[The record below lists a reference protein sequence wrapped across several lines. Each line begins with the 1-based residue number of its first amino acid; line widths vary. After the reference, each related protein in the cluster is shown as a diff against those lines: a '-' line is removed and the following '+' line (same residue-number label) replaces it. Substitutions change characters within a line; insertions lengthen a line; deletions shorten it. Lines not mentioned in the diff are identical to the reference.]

1 MLLNLFVGKEH
12 CSNAK
17 VQTLVM
23 KSKKIISLILI
34 CFFCFFIHLS
44 APADTQTSLI
54 LSFVAAAP
62 TSFEGPYGRIIYRV
76 RAFIDTPRFAK
87 DYKIEKPFSMKNTV
101 NLNEIPGIQVNVL
114 HRPPYSKLEKK
125 NHKLKYF

>member
-1 MLLNLFVGKEH
+1 
-12 CSNAK
+12 
-17 VQTLVM
+17 M

-34 CFFCFFIHLS
+34 YFLHFFYSFICTCRV
-44 APADTQTSLI
+44 DTQTSLI

-87 DYKIEKPFSMKNTV
+87 DYKIEKPFSMKDTV